1 MLDLYTPFTAVDS
14 VANYFIAIR
23 NFVRSLSLFS
33 RLQDGDITLTGTS
46 VKFDLT
52 RLGMDKLY
60 LMIKRNDNS
69 SYWNNINITTNF
81 DTIMINNSETQYPNC
96 KVLTLQSDYS
106 SGFWYYTPNFDW
118 SAKIIITD
126 VSDILTNQHRYVL
139 LIAYYRLSNPDEK
152 YCFVHYNSSQRYTI
166 PSDAKYTKSTDTYN
180 AIIDNLYYDTY
191 KFTDVYVISGGH
203 TTDTFTEALT
213 INNSQ
218 YIKLAGNIYVK
229 NSSLT

>member
-1 MLDLYTPFTAVDS
+1 VDS

-52 RLGMDKLY
+52 RLGMDNLY

-69 SYWNNINITTNF
+69 SYWNNINFVTNF
-81 DTIMINNSETQYPNC
+81 ATIMQDNNETQYPNC

-106 SGFWYYTPNFDW
+106 SGFWYYTPNYDW
-118 SAKIIITD
+118 TAKIIVTD
-126 VSDILTNQHRYVL
+126 VTNIMTNQHRYVL
-139 LIAYYRLSNPDEK
+139 LIAYYRLSNPNEK
-152 YCFVHYNSSQRYTI
+152 YCYVHYNSSQRYSI
-166 PSDAKYTKSTDTYN
+166 PSDAKYAKSTDTSN
-180 AIIDNLYYDTY
+180 VIIDNLYYDTY
-191 KFTDVYVISGGH
+191 KFTDVYAISGGN
-203 TTDTFTEALT
+203 TNSTFTEALT